1 MKWTNVLS
9 NIAGGILWEPLFA
22 TDVSR
27 VVYRHVAS
35 ACNWWMHKISD
46 PNLKSLC
53 LLLYLIVLTP
63 PISIFFNLICLIN
76 LYIYIQLKS
85 WTILFILFYFNN
97 SIVGGRR
104 FEPWLEILKST
115 NWLNYRTLGWTIHSW
130 LRSFCT
136 SQARSQFI
144 FYMLMGIVF
153 C

>member
-1 MKWTNVLS
+1 MFNK
-9 NIAGGILWEPLFA
+9 PLYSYPVKKLDNSF
-22 TDVSR
+22 
-27 VVYRHVAS
+27 
-35 ACNWWMHKISD
+35 
-46 PNLKSLC
+46 
-53 LLLYLIVLTP
+53 
-63 PISIFFNLICLIN
+63 
-76 LYIYIQLKS
+76 YI
-85 WTILFILFYFNN
+85 ILFYFNN